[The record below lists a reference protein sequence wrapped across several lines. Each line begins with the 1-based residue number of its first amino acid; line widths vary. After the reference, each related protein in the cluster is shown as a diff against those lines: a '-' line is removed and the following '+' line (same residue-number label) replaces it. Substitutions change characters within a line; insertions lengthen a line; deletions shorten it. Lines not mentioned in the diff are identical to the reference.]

1 MSELYTATSS
11 ATYRITSAESSA
23 LHGGLGAGARGHLRH
38 DGRPHPDT
46 LLADNLRHERRHL
59 ALDHE
64 GLGGLIRGHG
74 AALGELVV
82 HQLGE
87 LLPLWLRELRPS
99 LGDDVL
105 EDAVAEVARLEGL
118 AARDELHADV
128 DGVPRISSLE
138 LLDRS
143 IRGAGMGQG

>member
-1 MSELYTATSS
+1 MS
-11 ATYRITSAESSA
+11 
-23 LHGGLGAGARGHLRH
+23 G
-38 DGRPHPDT
+38 
-46 LLADNLRHERRHL
+46 RHL
-59 ALDHE
+59 TLYV
-64 GLGGLIRGHG
+64 GVKYCGNTTNPVLPRGST
-74 AALGELVV
+74 V
-82 HQLGE
+82 
-87 LLPLWLRELRPS
+87 
-99 LGDDVL
+99 DDVL